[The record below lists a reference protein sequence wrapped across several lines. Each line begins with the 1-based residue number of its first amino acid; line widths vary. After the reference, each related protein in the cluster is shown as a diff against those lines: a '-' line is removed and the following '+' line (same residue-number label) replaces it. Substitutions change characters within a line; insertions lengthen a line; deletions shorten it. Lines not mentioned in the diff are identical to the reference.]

1 MEEYDIDGP
10 GVLHDS
16 TGCTW
21 ILEDTLNT
29 STPCYDAE
37 LCEFRRCVE
46 DYTYTTPNPN
56 LLLLYPPYA
65 TNRKPLTM
73 INGTTAALA
82 RIASLPV
89 TLLGSIPRPNISYI
103 PAAHVKL
110 KAEHIVMVF
119 ICVLR
124 QIWLYVEGWRDSR
137 RRRNQVDEDNAEDKR
152 QAKRRSKKRGALG
165 KTSRNAGNG
174 RKVKIVVK
182 GRYTL
187 VLQ

>member
-1 MEEYDIDGP
+1 MEECDIDSP
-10 GVLHDS
+10 GVLQS
-16 TGCTW
+16 LTGCTW
-21 ILEDTLNT
+21 ILEDALNT

-37 LCEFRRCVE
+37 LCKFLRRVD

-65 TNRKPLTM
+65 ATRRTRTM
-73 INGTTAALA
+73 MNSTTTALA

-165 KTSRNAGNG
+165 KASRNPGNG
-174 RKVKIVVK
+174 RRVKIVMK